1 MIKKLKLAAVALL
14 LPLIAFAQTYP
25 SPTFQNVTVRGTLTA
40 ATPAFTNPVPV
51 SSGGTNCSAASGTCL
66 DNITG
71 FSGTGFLTRTGAG
84 TYAFQSLTN
93 GITYGNLAQAGAN
106 TLLGNATGVTGNV
119 TAVSVAGCNG
129 AAQALQWTNG
139 SGFQCNSS
147 IATSGANANITSLSG
162 LTTPLSV
169 AQGGSGRATLT
180 AHGVLF
186 GEGTAA
192 INQST
197 AGTSGQPLLSGGAS
211 ADPNW
216 GTLAPS
222 FGGTGLTTLTA
233 NAVMLGNG
241 TGNVAFAAPVSA
253 GFVLTDNGPGSNP
266 TFQAVSTLS
275 GRLIGVQRFTSSGTY
290 TPDAGTNSVIVEVQ
304 GGGGAGGGGPATGA
318 SQCSVGAGGYSGA
331 YAMSRLTTGFSGATV
346 TVGAGGTGSAGASG
360 GSGGNSA
367 FGTITAAGGPG
378 GLSNGPSGSTN
389 GNNSTTPPTA
399 ANGSIVN
406 ISGSVGSP
414 AYCANS
420 SGQVIAGLGAPSLK
434 GSGGIG
440 AANGTGGSASGFG
453 AGGGGASQNNP
464 SAAAVTGGN
473 GSPGIVIVWEY
484 N

>member
-66 DNITG
+66 DNITA
-71 FSGTGFLTRTGAG
+71 FSSTGFLTRTGAG

-290 TPDAGTNSVIVEVQ
+290 TPDAGTNSVIVEIQ
-304 GGGGAGGGGPATGA
+304 GGGGAGGGCPATAG
-318 SQCSVGAGGYSGA
+318 SQVSVGAGGTSGG
-331 YAMSRLTTGFSGATV
+331 YIKHRMTTGFSGATV
-346 TVGAGGTGSAGASG
+346 TVGSGGAPSTGAAGGA
-360 GSGGNSA
+360 GGNSA
-367 FGTITAAGGPG
+367 FAGVTAGGGGGGSAGAAGGT
-378 GLSNGPSGSTN
+378 SNA
-389 GNNSTTPPTA
+389 NN
-399 ANGSIVN
+399 
-406 ISGSVGSP
+406 
-414 AYCANS
+414 
-420 SGQVIAGLGAPSLK
+420 
-434 GSGGIG
+434 G
-440 AANGTGGSASGFG
+440 AAGGSASGGSILNITGNPGGGSTFSFSPNPSIVGNGGLSVLGSGGYGGVGVAGG
-453 AGGGGASQNNP
+453 AASGFGGGGGGCELGAST
-464 SAAAVTGGN
+464 AAVAGGA
-473 GSPGIVIVWEY
+473 GSQGIVIIWEY